1 MSNAVPEGW
10 VIATLNEFA
19 SVKGGKR
26 LPKGKTFSSA
36 QTKYPYVRVTDFKS
50 GSVDT
55 SRLRY
60 VSESIRNQIK
70 RYVISS
76 DDLYISIAGTLGLV
90 GEVPEVLDG
99 ALLTENAAK
108 IVFNSNSNKTYF
120 KYYLNSNEA
129 QEHFNQAKGTGGGV
143 PKLALFRIEDTLI
156 LCPPLPEQQKIAT
169 ILTSVDEV
177 IEKTQ
182 AQIDKLKDLKTA
194 MMQTLLTNGVGTK
207 PASADAA
214 LNNRTACR
222 ESCIPHTEFKDS
234 PVGRIPKSWEV
245 VTLRDVVIAKGLQT
259 GPFGSQL
266 HAHEYVENGVP
277 VVMPKN
283 MKSNR
288 VSCKGIAQITAEKAA
303 TLSKHKV
310 LSGDILFSRRGD
322 IGRFALVE
330 DVNEGSIC
338 GTGCLKARLNDSMSS
353 SFFAAYL
360 TLEYVVEWLINNSV
374 GQTMLNL
381 NTSILAALPVL
392 KPPLEEQNKI
402 SSVITSIDMSITL
415 KERKL
420 LAQQNTKK
428 ALMQDLLTGKVRVK
442 VD

>member
-26 LPKGKTFSSA
+26 LPKGKTFSSV

-156 LCPPLPEQQKIAT
+156 LCPPLPEQQKIAA

-194 MMQTLLTNGVGTK
+194 MMQELLTNGVGTK
-207 PASADAA
+207 QASADAA

-222 ESCIPHTEFKDS
+222 ESYIPHTEFKDS

-245 VTLRDVVIAKGLQT
+245 KPL
-259 GPFGSQL
+259 S
-266 HAHEYVENGVP
+266 EYVSFLSYGFTNP
-277 VVMPKN
+277 MPESEAGPY
-283 MKSNR
+283 M
-288 VSCKGIAQITAEKAA
+288 ITAKDVYGLKIQYSKARKTTKAA
-303 TLSKHKV
+303 YDDLLTRKSRPQV
-310 LSGDILFSRRGD
+310 NDILLTKDGTL
-322 IGRFALVE
+322 GRVALVE
-330 DVNEGSIC
+330 YENCCINQSVAVMTPNEKILPKFLLYLLASPSYQVEMLDKAGGSTIKHIYI
-338 GTGCLKARLNDSMSS
+338 TIVDKMMLSVPCLSEQGR
-353 SFFAAYL
+353 
-360 TLEYVVEWLINNSV
+360 VVRIIDGL
-374 GQTMLNL
+374 L
-381 NTSILAALPVL
+381 
-392 KPPLEEQNKI
+392 NKI
-402 SSVITSIDMSITL
+402 DL
-415 KERKL
+415 AEKKL
-420 LAQQNTKK
+420 LKIKNTKK

-442 VD
+442 VDQ